1 MIELEPA
8 TFDDFSGDARSGAIV
23 PVVRTIAADLQTPV
37 GAFLR
42 LRRGASH
49 AFLLESVQGG
59 TSVARYTFL
68 GANPAKI
75 VRGVGAR
82 TFVESEGATTMHD
95 IDVTEYLRR
104 HFARYKTIERENL
117 PPLAGGCIGF
127 LAYEAARLF
136 EPSLA
141 ARESKREEDKHD
153 DAIEADDAVLM
164 FFRTVLAFDHVRQQI
179 EITSLVFTDD
189 LPEGGDGDAEL
200 HKRYDD
206 AVSETAR
213 LAALLDT
220 PLVAD
225 DKGDNPAGRKSL
237 VEFSSNRSRDDFERA
252 VTFVQERIR
261 AGDCYQ
267 AVLSQRLSAEIS
279 APPFEIYR
287 ALRRTNPA
295 PYMYFLQLGDTA
307 IVGAS
312 PEMLVRVRDRELTY
326 RPIAGTRP
334 RGRDER
340 EDARLAEELRADE
353 KETSEHAMLVDLGRN
368 DLGRV
373 AEYGSV
379 RVARL
384 MTIERYAHVQHLV
397 SELHA
402 TLRPDADAFDALAA
416 CFPAGTLTGAPKL
429 SAMNIIRDLEPTP
442 RGVYGGAILYADYA
456 GDLDSCIAIRTAV
469 IRDGRAHIQ
478 AGAGIVYD
486 SVPASE
492 YEETMNKARALVR
505 AIEIAESRL
514 REGENTG

>member
-1 MIELEPA
+1 MIELKPA
-8 TFDDFSGDARSGAIV
+8 TFDDFLKDARSGAIV

-42 LRRGASH
+42 LRRGSSH

-75 VRGVGAR
+75 VRGRGAQ
-82 TFVESEGATTMHD
+82 TFVESEGTPSIHD

-104 HFARYKTIERENL
+104 HFAQHKTIRRENL

-141 ARESKREEDKHD
+141 VHEPKRDEENHSGV
-153 DAIEADDAVLM
+153 IEADDAVLM

-189 LPEGGDGDAEL
+189 SAESDDANL
-200 HKRYDD
+200 RARYDQ
-206 AVSETAR
+206 AVGETAR
-213 LAALLDT
+213 LAALLDA
-220 PLVAD
+220 PLNAD
-225 DKGDNPAGRKSL
+225 DSSGDDRAERKQA
-237 VEFSSNRSRDDFERA
+237 VEFSSNWSRDDFERA
-252 VTFVQERIR
+252 VESIQERIR

-267 AVLSQRLSAEIS
+267 AVLSQRLSAEVS
-279 APPFEIYR
+279 AAPFEIYR

-295 PYMYFLQLGDTA
+295 PYMYFLQLGETA

-334 RGRDER
+334 RGSDER
-340 EDARLAEELRADE
+340 EDARLAEELRADA
-353 KETSEHAMLVDLGRN
+353 KETAEHAMLVDLGRN

-379 RVARL
+379 RVAQL

-402 TLRPDADAFDALAA
+402 TLRSDADAFDALGA

-429 SAMNIIRDLEPTP
+429 SAMNIVRDLEPTP

-456 GDLDSCIAIRTAV
+456 GNLDSCIAIRTAV
-469 IRDGRAHIQ
+469 MRDGTAHIQ

-486 SVPASE
+486 SIPASE
-492 YEETMNKARALVR
+492 YEETMNKARALMR
-505 AIEIAESRL
+505 AIEIAEAAAGK
-514 REGENTG
+514 E